1 MAKYKR
7 CKQCKVFHERKE
19 QCCCYN
25 SVTIRDIGKSLGDD
39 DTYKDVNE
47 PLGRDIVLESSSR
60 DIPVED
66 LNEPLGCEISLET
79 AGGYIHLED
88 LNEPLN
94 PDIPGE
100 DANKSSDRDRS
111 VEGPD
116 ISVED
121 NEPTGCDISVEDNE
135 PTGCDIS
142 VEDNEPTGCDISVEA
157 NEPTGCDISGRYHSL
172 FGKDKVKQISTPDD
186 PEHELLNTICDECS
200 FSFANKVQV

>member
-25 SVTIRDIGKSLGDD
+25 GVTIRDIGKSLGDD

-47 PLGRDIVLESSSR
+47 PLGRDIVLESSGR

-121 NEPTGCDISVEDNE
+121 NEPTGFN
-135 PTGCDIS
+135 
-142 VEDNEPTGCDISVEA
+142 ISVEA

>member
-121 NEPTGCDISVEDNE
+121 NEPTGCDISEDV
-135 PTGCDIS
+135 S
-142 VEDNEPTGCDISVEA
+142 
-157 NEPTGCDISGRYHSL
+157 
-172 FGKDKVKQISTPDD
+172 
-186 PEHELLNTICDECS
+186 
-200 FSFANKVQV
+200 